1 MWAFI
6 KISRFYSPPEKGT
19 GGDMITMPIVAR
31 EGDNA

>member
-6 KISRFYSPPEKGT
+6 KISRFYSPAEKGT